1 MHPSETLI
9 SSSLLR
15 ILTHSPQ
22 REKSEGE
29 MDVGKGRC
37 DGWESVEYRWWRWNA
52 RLGMHGPP
60 RVRRPEVRLTKNSLS
75 KLTMWVT

>member
-22 REKSEGE
+22 REKRARERWMLE
-29 MDVGKGRC
+29 KDVVTDGKVWST
-37 DGWESVEYRWWRWNA
+37 DGGV
-52 RLGMHGPP
+52 GPP
-60 RVRRPEVRLTKNSLS
+60 DLACMARHEYEGLRSDLPRIL
-75 KLTMWVT
+75 